1 MKKEILIAGFGGQ
14 GVMSIGK
21 SLVEAGLEEGLEV
34 SWVPSYGP
42 EMRGGT
48 ANCSVILSS
57 DNIGSPLVYTPTELI
72 AMNTPSLKKYEDEVV
87 KNGTIFINSSVIDVD
102 VDRDDVTVWK
112 VPCDTIANELGNS
125 KVANMVMLGAYA
137 EATKALQI
145 DTLKTMIQ
153 HMFTGRKAKLVD
165 LNIKALECGIESVRK

>member
-1 MKKEILIAGFGGQ
+1 MIEIRFAGFGGQ
-14 GVMSIGK
+14 GILTTGMICATAGMDLGK
-21 SLVEAGLEEGLEV
+21 NVT
-34 SWVPSYGP
+34 WYPSYGSQ
-42 EMRGGT
+42 MRGGT

-87 KNGTIFINSSVIDVD
+87 KNGTIFINSSVIEVD
-102 VDRDDVTVWK
+102 VDREDVTVWK

-137 EATKALQI
+137 EATKALKI